1 MPTPFLNIAFPPA
14 VARGATGG
22 PGFSTTVVT
31 LSSGDEN
38 RNANWAKARGS
49 WDISTGIRTRAQ
61 MADVVAH
68 FYVVGG
74 KAHSFRFKD
83 WADYDA
89 AGAAMLMVSGTVYQ
103 LVKRYARGGEEYVRT
118 ITKPVAGS
126 VAITVSG
133 SPVTP
138 LSINDLTGLVTFSAP
153 PAITPLATFEFD
165 VPVRFDTDRLPV
177 QSNAYDQM
185 VVPQIDLIEVRE

>member
-1 MPTPFLNIAFPPA
+1 MPTPFLDISFPPA

-22 PGFSTTVVT
+22 PAFSTQVVT
-31 LSSGDEN
+31 LASGAEN

-83 WADYDA
+83 WSDYDA
-89 AGAAMLMVSGTVYQ
+89 QGVAMLAVSSTVFQ
-103 LVKRYARGGEEYVRT
+103 LVKRYARGGSEYVRP
-118 ITKPVAGS
+118 ITKPVSGS
-126 VAITVSG
+126 IQITVSG
-133 SPVTP
+133 SPVIP
-138 LSINDLTGLVTFSAP
+138 ASIDHVTGLVTFSSP
-153 PAITPLATFEFD
+153 PGSTPLASFEFD

-177 QSNAYDQM
+177 QTNAYDQM